1 MTKTQLREMI
11 REIVSEEGDA
21 FDAPIPAQVKRHM
34 NKFIEATKGANLNKK
49 KIGAILGQVVTALG
63 IEANELA
70 RSVRLVKKGL

>member
-1 MTKTQLREMI
+1 
-11 REIVSEEGDA
+11 
-21 FDAPIPAQVKRHM
+21 M

-70 RSVRLVKKGL
+70 RYVRLVKKGL